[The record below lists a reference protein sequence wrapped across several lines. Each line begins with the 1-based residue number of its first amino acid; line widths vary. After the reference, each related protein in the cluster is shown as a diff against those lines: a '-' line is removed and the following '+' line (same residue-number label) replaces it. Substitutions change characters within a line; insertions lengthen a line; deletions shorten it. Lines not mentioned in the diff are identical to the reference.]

1 MFSKQVFAQRL
12 IELRK
17 LHHETQGELG
27 GALGVK
33 QTAICEMERGRKTTT
48 AEKIALLCRH
58 YHVAADYLLGLSD
71 DMNGGCE
78 RWTEE
83 E

>member
-1 MFSKQVFAQRL
+1 MFSKQMFAQRL

-17 LHHETQGELG
+17 LYHETQSDLG
-27 GALGVK
+27 TVLGVK

-48 AEKIALLCRH
+48 AEKIAMICQH
-58 YHVAADYLLGLSD
+58 YHVSADYLLGLSD
-71 DMNGGCE
+71 DPQGGCE

>member
-1 MFSKQVFAQRL
+1 MFSKQVFAQML

-58 YHVAADYLLGLSD
+58 YHVSADYLLGLSD